1 MQEKKKENTE
11 QNNLAGEIH
20 RGPRFLSD
28 SPLIQGSL
36 MASGTVYTF
45 LLSGPWKKQVWL
57 PIPLRSIMVSW
68 KPKMDVKVKNTNT
81 SQGVLCYIT
90 TRVRVLRGGMQ
101 SRPGVPGDSLMRRQS
116 RDSPSLDSRQE
127 AQQPQRKGIRRC
139 GVFSI
144 KSQSQGIWSD
154 KGRGKILIWEIWP
167 ESAFSDPGGRGSGQR
182 QNPISQE
189 STWGWWSGV
198 GSSVCLTL
206 EILSHCLSSLMKVI
220 GFQPPHLE
228 NSVILWLN
236 ARHEFVNLCCE

>member
-127 AQQPQRKGIRRC
+127 AQQPQRKGIRRW

-144 KSQSQGIWSD
+144 KSQSQGIWS
-154 KGRGKILIWEIWP
+154 KAEARFTFEKFGLSQHLVTQEAEGQGKGKIPFLKSLREGDGAGWAAV
-167 ESAFSDPGGRGSGQR
+167 SASPWRFYL
-182 QNPISQE
+182 
-189 STWGWWSGV
+189 T
-198 GSSVCLTL
+198 VCL
-206 EILSHCLSSLMKVI
+206 H
-220 GFQPPHLE
+220 
-228 NSVILWLN
+228 
-236 ARHEFVNLCCE
+236 